1 MLAFEHPGEA
11 ARRLRSQLLLKVDF
25 NCVHLHS
32 NYAKVHLFPSEELQ
46 HLELGMT
53 ESFLPQREG
62 NKRSERKKT
71 EVQHLL
77 LKKETPHLPLS
88 WQSAGL
94 PFY

>member
-53 ESFLPQREG
+53 ESVLPQREG
-62 NKRSERKKT
+62 NKRSERKN
-71 EVQHLL
+71 
-77 LKKETPHLPLS
+77 
-88 WQSAGL
+88 
-94 PFY
+94 